1 MAISVLSCGY
11 IGLDSY
17 IVEVEVDVSNGLP
30 IFNIVGMGDLAILES
45 KERVRSCFKNIG
57 IEFPIKRVLVNLSP
71 ADIKKKGSH
80 FDLSIAIGILAN
92 IGKIKAIELLRDYI
106 IMGEISLN
114 GDIKSCN
121 GIINATI
128 LAKEKKLK
136 GIIIPHENYYEA
148 SLISDVDIIPVKNL
162 KELIEFD
169 ILLGNKNIIKCNEM
183 PDYKENNENSDEYL
197 DFSDVK
203 GQILAKRA
211 LEISAAGGHNLLMV
225 GDPGSGKSM
234 LAKRFSTILPKMTEK
249 EIIETTK
256 IYSIS
261 GMLTKEKPIITERP
275 FRTPHHTIS
284 QVALIGGANRAGE
297 LTLALNGVIFL
308 DELAEFTVRTL
319 EVLRQPLE
327 DGRITISRANIIVT
341 YPINTILIAASNP
354 TPSGYFQ
361 ENMLCKD
368 SLKDIKSYQKKFS
381 GPLLD
386 RIDLYIEMRR
396 LEKDEIKDIKKS
408 ESSSVIRSRVEE
420 SRVIQRNRF
429 KNESTLNAKMNGKQI
444 DKYCKIDEKTK
455 YIFEKAIDELQLSVR
470 AYDKILK
477 ISRTIAD
484 LDGSENI
491 EINHLIEA
499 LNYRR
504 KY

>member
-148 SLISDVDIIPVKNL
+148 SLISDVDIISVKNL

-396 LEKDEIKDIKKS
+396 LEKDEIFDIKKS

-420 SRVIQRNRF
+420 SRAIQRNRF

-444 DKYCKIDEKTK
+444 DKYCKIDQKTK

>member
-396 LEKDEIKDIKKS
+396 LEKDEIFDIKKS